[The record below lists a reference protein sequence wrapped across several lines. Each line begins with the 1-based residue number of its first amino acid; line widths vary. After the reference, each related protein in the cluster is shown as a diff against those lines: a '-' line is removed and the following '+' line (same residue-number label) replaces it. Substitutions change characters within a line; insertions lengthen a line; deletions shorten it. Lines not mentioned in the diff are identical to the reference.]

1 MMNFTKFDLT
11 GKTAIVTGG
20 GRGIGKG
27 ICLSLAQAGAN
38 VVVANRNANTAEAT
52 AREVQ
57 AIGRSSLAIPT
68 DVCIPGQ
75 IEQMVRKT
83 VETFGTIDILVNN
96 AGGTTREMDVPL
108 LEMSENNWDSAV
120 DLNLKSVFLCSQ
132 MIARVMVPKKQ
143 GIIVNISSWLAFAP
157 SLGCIPYGS
166 AKAGVNNLTQTMA
179 NILAPHNIRVNAIA
193 PGIIL
198 TDRLGVGR
206 VALSEV
212 LELKR
217 KTVPLGRL
225 GTPED
230 IGWVVVFL
238 ASDAAAYITGQVL
251 SVDGGSRLLP

>member
-1 MMNFTKFDLT
+1 
-11 GKTAIVTGG
+11 
-20 GRGIGKG
+20 
-27 ICLSLAQAGAN
+27 
-38 VVVANRNANTAEAT
+38 
-52 AREVQ
+52 
-57 AIGRSSLAIPT
+57 
-68 DVCIPGQ
+68 
-75 IEQMVRKT
+75 
-83 VETFGTIDILVNN
+83 
-96 AGGTTREMDVPL
+96 
-108 LEMSENNWDSAV
+108 
-120 DLNLKSVFLCSQ
+120 
-132 MIARVMVPKKQ
+132 MVPKKQ

-217 KTVPLGRL
+217 KTIPLGRL